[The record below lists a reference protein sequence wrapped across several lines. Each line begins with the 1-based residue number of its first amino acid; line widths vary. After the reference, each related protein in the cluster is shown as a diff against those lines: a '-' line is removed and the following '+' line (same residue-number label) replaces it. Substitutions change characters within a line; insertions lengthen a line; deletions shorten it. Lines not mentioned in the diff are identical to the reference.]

1 MTFRFASANDTDDAA
16 AMVKLLAERAFA
28 KINLFLRV
36 TGRRA
41 DGYHE
46 LDSIF
51 VPVSISDRITIEVRP
66 APTSSITLRCNI
78 ASLGDPQSNLASRPA
93 PTSSITLRCN
103 IASLGDPQSNLAS
116 RAARSFMSEFGIS
129 AHVMIDLEKT
139 IPAGAGLGGGS
150 SDAGTVLRMLTS
162 MMAPML
168 SEFGDASGRIRRIA
182 LALGADVPFFLNP
195 CPSRVTGIGE
205 LIEALDGFAT
215 LHLVIAVP
223 PVEVPTTS
231 VFKALKREGWSGPAS
246 AGDLDEILRGEISA
260 RHLVNDLEAPAMQLY
275 PQIASLKALLEECG
289 ATASSMSGSGGSVF
303 GLFVNEET
311 ASRGA
316 ESLRLKAPGARVFVA
331 KSLEA

>member
-51 VPVSISDRITIEVRP
+51 VPVSISDRITIEV
-66 APTSSITLRCNI
+66 
-78 ASLGDPQSNLASRPA
+78 RPA

>member
-1 MTFRFASANDTDDAA
+1 MTFRFASVNDTDDAV

-36 TGRRA
+36 VGRRP

-66 APTSSITLRCNI
+66 APTSSVTLKCNI
-78 ASLGDPQSNLASRPA
+78 TSLGDPR
-93 PTSSITLRCN
+93 
-103 IASLGDPQSNLAS
+103 SNLAS

-129 AHVMIDLEKT
+129 AHVMIDLEKM

-162 MMAPML
+162 MMSPRL
-168 SEFGDASGRIRRIA
+168 REFGDASRRIRKIA
-182 LALGADVPFFLNP
+182 VALGADVPFFLNP
-195 CPSRVTGIGE
+195 RPSRVMGIGE
-205 LIEALDGFAT
+205 RIETLDGFPT
-215 LHLVIAVP
+215 LHLVIVVP
-223 PVEVPTTS
+223 PVEVPTAS

-246 AGDLDEILRGEISA
+246 AGDIDEILRGEIGA
-260 RHLVNDLEAPAMQLY
+260 RHLVNDLEAPAIELY
-275 PQIASLKALLEECG
+275 PQIAKLKALLQECG

-303 GLFVNEET
+303 GLFPDADAAE
-311 ASRGA
+311 RGA
-316 ESLRLKAPGARVFVA
+316 ASLRLKAPETRVFVA
-331 KSLEA
+331 KSMEAFHSIDSEKPCP

>member
-28 KINLFLRV
+28 KINLLLRV

-66 APTSSITLRCNI
+66 APTSSITLRCK
-78 ASLGDPQSNLASRPA
+78 
-93 PTSSITLRCN
+93 

-162 MMAPML
+162 MMAPVL

-195 CPSRVTGIGE
+195 RPSRVTGIGE
-205 LIEALDGFAT
+205 RIEALDGFAT

-275 PQIASLKALLEECG
+275 PQVASLKALLEECG